1 MKNKLKPKGIV
12 LAGLMAPGTLLFVM
26 CCIAPLF
33 VAFYYSLF
41 KWNGGPHKEFIGI
54 LNYLQLAADKAF
66 WGAFKNNITFIVWTV
81 IGQIGIAFIVSML
94 MISRGLKLKKL
105 HRTVIFFPV
114 ILSAVVVGFTW
125 KIIYNKD
132 YGLLNGLLT
141 LIGRAD
147 WIKPWLDDPDIVI
160 PSLAAAK
167 IWQYIGYY
175 MVILLASIQSI
186 DKEILECAEL
196 DGAIGWKKSVYVV
209 VPLIKNTLM
218 VAIMLCI
225 SGNMKT
231 FDQIYVMTNGGPGG
245 ASEVVAMYAYRVSM
259 ERMEY
264 GYGSTAAIGIL
275 ILSLALIG
283 LSNLVTKRKEKSV
296 TP

>member
-1 MKNKLKPKGIV
+1 MKNKLQPSNMI
-12 LAGLMAPGTLLFVM
+12 LAGLLAPGTILFVV

-41 KWNGGPHKEFIGI
+41 KWDGGPTKTFAG
-54 LNYLQLAADKAF
+54 LANYIQLATDRTF
-66 WGAFKNNITFIVWTV
+66 WGAFKNNITFIIWTV

-94 MISRGLKLKKL
+94 MISRSLRLKAL

-132 YGLLNGLLT
+132 YGFLNRVLT
-141 LIGRAD
+141 LLGRAD

-160 PSLAAAK
+160 PSLAVAK

-175 MVILLASIQSI
+175 MVILLAAIQSI
-186 DKEILECAEL
+186 DKEVLEVAEL
-196 DGAIGWKKSVYVV
+196 DGAIGWKKSVYIVI
-209 VPLIKNTLM
+209 PLIKSTFM
-218 VAIMLCI
+218 VALMLCI

-275 ILSLALIG
+275 LLSLALIG
-283 LSNLVTKRKEKSV
+283 LSNLVTKRSEA
-296 TP
+296 

>member
-1 MKNKLKPKGIV
+1 MKNKLKPNGLV
-12 LAGLMAPGTLLFVM
+12 LAGLLAPGTALFVL

-33 VAFYYSLF
+33 VALYYSLF
-41 KWNGGPHKEFIGI
+41 KWNGGPRKDFIGV
-54 LNYLQLAADKAF
+54 LNYLQLATDKAF
-66 WGAFKNNITFIVWTV
+66 WGAFKNNITFILWTV
-81 IGQIGIAFIVSML
+81 AGQIGIAFIVSML
-94 MISRGLKLKKL
+94 MISRGLKFKKL

-132 YGLLNGLLT
+132 YGLLNGLLMF
-141 LIGRAD
+141 IGRAD

-160 PSLAAAK
+160 PSLAVAK

-209 VPLIKNTLM
+209 LPLIKNTLM

-275 ILSLALIG
+275 ILSLVLIS
-283 LSNLVTKRKEKSV
+283 LSNLVTKRKENV
-296 TP
+296 

>member
-1 MKNKLKPKGIV
+1 VNDKLKPKGLA
-12 LAGLMAPGTLLFVM
+12 LAGLLAPGTALFVM

-41 KWNGGPHKEFIGI
+41 KWNGGPHKDFIGL
-54 LNYLQLAADKAF
+54 LNYLELATDKAF
-66 WGAFKNNITFIVWTV
+66 WGAFKNNITFIAWTV

-94 MISRGLKLKKL
+94 MISRTQRLKTL

-114 ILSAVVVGFTW
+114 ILSSVVVGFTW

-132 YGLLNGLLT
+132 YGLLNSLLT
-141 LIGRAD
+141 VIGRAE
-147 WIKPWLDDPDIVI
+147 WIRPWLDDPKVVI
-160 PSLAAAK
+160 PSLAVAK

-175 MVILLASIQSI
+175 MVILLAAIQSI
-186 DKEILECAEL
+186 DKEVLECAEL
-196 DGAIGWKKSVYVV
+196 DGAIGWKKSVYIVA
-209 VPLIKNTLM
+209 PLIKNTLI

-275 ILSLALIG
+275 ILSLALIV
-283 LSNLVTKRKEKSV
+283 LSNLVTKRKE
-296 TP
+296 T

>member
-1 MKNKLKPKGIV
+1 MRNRLKPSNVV
-12 LAGLMAPGTLLFVM
+12 LFALLTPGTILFVM

-41 KWNGGPHKEFIGI
+41 KWDGGPSKNFLGL
-54 LNYLQLAADKAF
+54 LNYVQLIADKTF
-66 WGAFKNNITFIVWTV
+66 WGAFKNNVTFIVWTV

-94 MISRGLKLKKL
+94 MVSRSLKLKTL

-132 YGLLNGLLT
+132 YGFLNHILT

-147 WIKPWLDDPDIVI
+147 WIKAWLDDPGIVI
-160 PSLAAAK
+160 PSLAVAK

-175 MVILLASIQSI
+175 MVILLAAIQSI
-186 DKEILECAEL
+186 DKEVLEVAEL
-196 DGAIGWKKSVYVV
+196 DGAIGWKKSIYVV
-209 VPLIKNTLM
+209 IPLIKNTFM
-218 VAIMLCI
+218 VALMLCI

-264 GYGSTAAIGIL
+264 GYGSAAAIGIL
-275 ILSLALIG
+275 ILSLTLIG
-283 LSNLVTKRKEKSV
+283 LSNLVTGKKDN
-296 TP
+296 

>member
-1 MKNKLKPKGIV
+1 MKNKLKPNNFV
-12 LAGLMAPGTLLFVM
+12 LFALLAPGTLLFVM

-41 KWNGGPHKEFIGI
+41 KWDGGPSKVFLGL
-54 LNYLQLAADKAF
+54 LNYVQLITDKTF
-66 WGAFKNNITFIVWTV
+66 WGAFGNNVTFIVWTV
-81 IGQIGIAFIVSML
+81 VGQIGIAFIVSML
-94 MISRGLKLKKL
+94 MVSRSLKLKTM

-132 YGLLNGLLT
+132 YGFLNHILI
-141 LIGRAD
+141 LIGRNH

-160 PSLAAAK
+160 PSLAVAK

-175 MVILLASIQSI
+175 MVILLAAIQSI
-186 DKEILECAEL
+186 DKEVLEVAEL
-196 DGAIGWKKSVYVV
+196 DGAIGWKKSVYIVI
-209 VPLIKNTLM
+209 PLIRNTFM
-218 VAIMLCI
+218 VALMLCI

-264 GYGSTAAIGIL
+264 GYGSAAAIGIL

-283 LSNLVTKRKEKSV
+283 FSNIVTGKKDN
-296 TP
+296 

>member
-1 MKNKLKPKGIV
+1 MKDKLKPNNLV
-12 LAGLMAPGTLLFVM
+12 LTALLAPGTILFVM

-41 KWNGGPHKEFIGI
+41 KWDGGPAKTFLG
-54 LNYLQLAADKAF
+54 LMNYVQLAADKTF
-66 WGAFKNNITFIVWTV
+66 WGAFKNNVTFIVWTV
-81 IGQIGIAFIVSML
+81 IGQIGIAFVVSML
-94 MISRGLKLKKL
+94 MISRSLKFKAL

-132 YGLLNGLLT
+132 YGFLNRILA
-141 LIGRAD
+141 LIGRAG
-147 WIKPWLDDPDIVI
+147 WIKPWLDDPNIVI

-175 MVILLASIQSI
+175 MVILLAAIQNI
-186 DKEILECAEL
+186 DKEVLEVAEL
-196 DGAIGWKKSVYVV
+196 DGAVGWKKSVYVV
-209 VPLIKNTLM
+209 IPLIKNTFL
-218 VAIMLCI
+218 VALMLCI

-283 LSNLVTKRKEKSV
+283 ISNLVTGKKD
-296 TP
+296 T

>member
-1 MKNKLKPKGIV
+1 MNAKLKPNNLV
-12 LAGLMAPGTLLFVM
+12 LTALLAPGTFLFVM

-41 KWNGGPHKEFIGI
+41 KWDGGPEKTFLGFM
-54 LNYLQLAADKAF
+54 NYVQLGMDKAF
-66 WGAFKNNITFIVWTV
+66 WGAFKNNVTFIIWTV
-81 IGQIGIAFIVSML
+81 AGQIGIAFIVSML
-94 MISRGLKLKKL
+94 MISRTLRLKTL

-132 YGLLNGLLT
+132 YGFLNRILALA
-141 LIGRAD
+141 GRAD
-147 WIKPWLDDPDIVI
+147 WIKPWLDDPDMVI

-175 MVILLASIQSI
+175 MVILLAAIKNI
-186 DKEILECAEL
+186 DKEVLEVAEL
-196 DGAIGWKKSVYVV
+196 DGAIGWRKSVYIVI
-209 VPLIKNTLM
+209 PLIKNTFL
-218 VAIMLCI
+218 VALMLCI

-264 GYGSTAAIGIL
+264 GYGSAAAIGIL

-283 LSNLVTKRKEKSV
+283 ISNLVTGKKSD
-296 TP
+296 

>member
-1 MKNKLKPKGIV
+1 MRNRLKPNNFV
-12 LAGLMAPGTLLFVM
+12 LFALLTPGTILFVM

-41 KWNGGPHKEFIGI
+41 KWDGGPSKNFLGL
-54 LNYLQLAADKAF
+54 LNYVQLITDKTF
-66 WGAFKNNITFIVWTV
+66 WGAFRNNVTFIVWTV

-94 MISRGLKLKKL
+94 MVSRSLKLKTL

-132 YGLLNGLLT
+132 YGFLNHILT

-147 WIKPWLDDPDIVI
+147 WIKAWLDDPDIVI
-160 PSLAAAK
+160 PSLAVAK

-175 MVILLASIQSI
+175 MVILLAAIQSI
-186 DKEILECAEL
+186 DKEVLEVAEL
-196 DGAIGWKKSVYVV
+196 DGAIGWKKSIYVV
-209 VPLIKNTLM
+209 IPLIKNTFM
-218 VAIMLCI
+218 VALMLCI

-264 GYGSTAAIGIL
+264 GYGSAAAIGIL
-275 ILSLALIG
+275 ILSLSLIG
-283 LSNLVTKRKEKSV
+283 LSNLVTGKKDN
-296 TP
+296 

>member
-1 MKNKLKPKGIV
+1 MANDKLKPKAAV
-12 LAGLMAPGTLLFVM
+12 LVGLLAPGTVLFVL

-41 KWNGGPHKEFIGI
+41 KWNGGPSKDFTGL
-54 LNYLQLAADKAF
+54 LNYIQLATDGAF

-81 IGQIGIAFIVSML
+81 IGQIGIAFVVSML
-94 MISRGLKLKKL
+94 MISRNLRIKTL

-125 KIIYNKD
+125 RIIYNKD
-132 YGLLNGLLT
+132 YGLLNSLLT
-141 LIGRAD
+141 LIGRSD
-147 WIKPWLDDPDIVI
+147 WIKPWLDDPKIVI
-160 PSLAAAK
+160 PSLAVAK

-186 DKEILECAEL
+186 DREVLECAEL

-209 VPLIKNTLM
+209 IPLIKNTL
-218 VAIMLCI
+218 VVSVMLCI

-275 ILSLALIG
+275 LLSLALIG
-283 LSNLVTKRKEKSV
+283 LSRLVTRRKEK
-296 TP
+296 